1 MYKRQERGNAAGA
14 HHAGKRGVLT
24 AEQPGGLQQKVSH
37 QKVDQQKDIQINDR
51 FDSRHLPFRGRAAV
65 LAALG
70 AACSVYANGK
80 EKMRETCES

>member
-1 MYKRQERGNAAGA
+1 M
-14 HHAGKRGVLT
+14 LT